1 MITHEWKNLLFF
13 RKSAVFVLLVKQG
26 LLYITYSHLCI
37 FTDNCCLPLTKISFI
52 KKRDFYQIY
61 CSYIVNFKN
70 MRNIYALSKLK
81 YIYRSNANV
90 SCYVLV
96 KIHAK
101 WRRKSGLQIHH
112 RLIYFIMTD
121 PPPMIH
127 LHMDGPASGLFI

>member
-1 MITHEWKNLLFF
+1 MEKLIVFSKIG
-13 RKSAVFVLLVKQG
+13 SFVLLVKQG

-70 MRNIYALSKLK
+70 MRNIYALSTLK

-90 SCYVLV
+90 SCYFLV

-101 WRRKSGLQIHH
+101 
-112 RLIYFIMTD
+112 
-121 PPPMIH
+121 
-127 LHMDGPASGLFI
+127 